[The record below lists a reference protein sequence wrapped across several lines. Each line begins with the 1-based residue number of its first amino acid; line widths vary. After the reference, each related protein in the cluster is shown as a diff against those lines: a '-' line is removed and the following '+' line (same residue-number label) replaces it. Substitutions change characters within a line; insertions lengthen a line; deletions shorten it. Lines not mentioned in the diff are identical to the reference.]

1 MPKIWAFF
9 IFDYFL
15 NKKIFFEQYKDMFT
29 LFVRAVLVY
38 TIVLIVFRLMGKR
51 QLGQM
56 QPFELVLTLIIA
68 DLATIPMAESS
79 VPILHGVIPLL
90 TLVTVHYFLTIITKK
105 SDVLNRFISG
115 KPIIVINPK
124 GVDYNAIKSLN
135 ISVDDLFEA
144 IRGNGFFALDEIQYA
159 IVETNGTIN
168 VLSKND
174 FSPVTLGNLKE
185 ISNGNSFKL
194 KNISEI
200 DAPTIPITLI
210 AEGKINK
217 NNLKAASL
225 EETDIKK
232 ILEKTKTKTKNIKN
246 VLILTIDGNG
256 KVYFQAKKGNYQTFT
271 YPYSKV
277 VI

>member
-1 MPKIWAFF
+1 MTKIWAFF
-9 IFDYFL
+9 IFNYFL
-15 NKKIFFEQYKDMFT
+15 NKKNFFEQYKDMFT

-144 IRGNGFFALDEIQYA
+144 IRGNGFFSLDEIQYA

-232 ILEKTKTKTKNIKN
+232 ILEKTKTKNIKN

>member
-9 IFDYFL
+9 IFNYFL
-15 NKKIFFEQYKDMFT
+15 NKKNFFEQYKDMFT

-144 IRGNGFFALDEIQYA
+144 IRGNGFFSLDEIQYA

-168 VLSKND
+168 ALSKND

-232 ILEKTKTKTKNIKN
+232 ILEKTKTKNIKN

>member
-15 NKKIFFEQYKDMFT
+15 NKKNFFEQYKDMFT

-144 IRGNGFFALDEIQYA
+144 IRGNGFFSLDEIQYA

-225 EETDIKK
+225 QETDIKK
-232 ILEKTKTKTKNIKN
+232 ILEKTKTKNIKN